1 MDQCVYLQ
9 PASTSQNYN
18 SMLAFIN
25 MYVNTAAPTARW
37 MDESNNQMHSDA
49 AYDNKKTSDCGISG
63 DIIEMEKLQKPTP
76 S

>member
-25 MYVNTAAPTARW
+25 MYVNTAAPTVRW

-49 AYDNKKTSDCGISG
+49 AYDSKKTSSG